1 VFEKYLGLAVS
12 GELNRFSRIQEIR
25 LRVGKKISVI
35 DRTGLHKL
43 KNTVSRESAEKIF
56 SSMCNYSVYALQE
69 EIKNGFITL
78 PEGHRAGICGR
89 CVVSD
94 NKVQN
99 ISEISGIN
107 IRVARE
113 ITGCAE
119 KVYNLLTDNTENTVI
134 ISPPNCG
141 KTTLLRDLA
150 RLLSDSGINIT
161 VVDERGE
168 IFPFYSGE
176 SVFDTGENTDVLRF
190 CPKSLGMMMVL
201 RTMNPNVIV
210 TDEIGTEDECEAVS
224 EITKC
229 GVKIITTFHGY
240 GVDDFKNRFS
250 RWNEFYYAVVL
261 NSKKEVDDILCL
273 R

>member
-1 VFEKYLGLAVS
+1 MLEKYLGQDTAF
-12 GELNRFSRIQEIR
+12 ELNRFSNIQEIR
-25 LRVGKKISVI
+25 LRAGKNISVI

-43 KNTVSRESAEKIF
+43 KDTISREIIDKIF
-56 SSMCNYSVYALQE
+56 CSMCNYSVYALQE
-69 EIKNGFITL
+69 EIRNGFITL

-89 CVVSD
+89 CVVTD
-94 NKVQN
+94 NKILN

-119 KVYNLLTDNTENTVI
+119 KVYRALSDKTENTVI

-141 KTTLLRDLA
+141 KTTMLRDLA
-150 RLLSDSGINIT
+150 RLLSDSGLNIT

-168 IFPFYSGE
+168 IFPFYNGV
-176 SVFDTGENTDVLRF
+176 SVFDTGANTDVLRF

-201 RTMNPNVIV
+201 RTMNPNIIV
-210 TDEIGTEDECEAVS
+210 TDEIGTEDECDAVS
-224 EITKC
+224 ELTKC

-240 GVDDFKNRFS
+240 GAEDFKKRF
-250 RWNEFYYAVVL
+250 RGWKEFCYAVVI
-261 NSKKEVDDILCL
+261 NRKKEVEDIICL
-273 R
+273 K